1 MTFVFNDEVKEY
13 LESESVTTA
22 MKEATLRDV
31 LWMLSDVA
39 SLAFVQRDYGF
50 RVVWMEEAVEMNLAA
65 IPSDLKVK
73 EYEK

>member
-13 LESESVTTA
+13 LESENVRVS
-22 MKEATLRDV
+22 MSEATLRDV